1 MKELDYQDIID
12 HPHEPLKDYPGNPAY
27 DERVSWHGGD
37 PVLAAFSVGSLHR
50 FGAMN
55 LRDPNDIFTVPK
67 CSVDVDES
75 LKNKGF
81 EEFKNYNDTELHPVF
96 RRKNFHKMDDYDYEL
111 LKPVLKLAT
120 DILGS
125 FDALGFFAGLLK
137 AKPFTGTPEEQHRLG
152 KGLLWKFSP
161 DVITSLDQ
169 AVDVITHLRDL
180 GDYVDWGYN
189 DDRSTNYGAD
199 MATWHMINKPVR
211 PHGLDQSSADL
222 RVRFHMASIM
232 LHELAHAFEN
242 AYAPQQRIH
251 EPFMNDGR
259 VAELGHSLISHLF
272 GSVIRINGRN
282 PTHYGIPFGCHFH
295 DWPNSDNHAAVMI
308 ARHSLAKAGVHTH
321 TYYPLHMHYLLKVL
335 KPQFWRDEV
344 ERFGGSYAMK
354 PPKLLGVRYRYDHAL
369 WSGEGPV
376 EMETEAALPPNS
388 LRPDVKEGLF
398 WRDGAAALGK
408 STEYYKD
415 VIADWTIAMLPWEF
429 EDSKGFKTKPRTWD
443 LIDRFHPGQFTIM
456 TEPPPL
462 LNFPK
467 YDPARSQYERR
478 KYVRDLRKK
487 KLKEKAQKI
496 AERRKLDKAKKGPPK
511 RKREYDKI
519 YEAHKPSAPSPTDLG
534 RYPRANPRPKDY
546 DPDLEFP
553 RVPCTGNQQES
564 PPPYNNRE
572 KWAPKWKIDFGGGGA
587 YPEIDY
593 PSTSPIPKQQLLIT
607 SLYHNSAKTTKMKF
621 ATLTG
626 ALALF
631 ATAVSALDKPLNIQV
646 DKAVECS
653 RKTKAGDKIEV
664 HYRGTLEDGGKEFDA
679 SYNRG
684 QPLSFHVGKGQ
695 VIKGWDQG
703 LLDMCPGEKRTL
715 TIQPE
720 WAYGSR
726 GMGPIPANSVLV
738 FETELVSIAGVKKD
752 EL

>member
-1 MKELDYQDIID
+1 M
-12 HPHEPLKDYPGNPAY
+12 
-27 DERVSWHGGD
+27 
-37 PVLAAFSVGSLHR
+37 
-50 FGAMN
+50 
-55 LRDPNDIFTVPK
+55 
-67 CSVDVDES
+67 
-75 LKNKGF
+75 
-81 EEFKNYNDTELHPVF
+81 
-96 RRKNFHKMDDYDYEL
+96 
-111 LKPVLKLAT
+111 
-120 DILGS
+120 
-125 FDALGFFAGLLK
+125 
-137 AKPFTGTPEEQHRLG
+137 
-152 KGLLWKFSP
+152 
-161 DVITSLDQ
+161 
-169 AVDVITHLRDL
+169 
-180 GDYVDWGYN
+180 
-189 DDRSTNYGAD
+189 
-199 MATWHMINKPVR
+199 
-211 PHGLDQSSADL
+211 
-222 RVRFHMASIM
+222 
-232 LHELAHAFEN
+232 
-242 AYAPQQRIH
+242 QR
-251 EPFMNDGR
+251 
-259 VAELGHSLISHLF
+259 
-272 GSVIRINGRN
+272 
-282 PTHYGIPFGCHFH
+282 
-295 DWPNSDNHAAVMI
+295 
-308 ARHSLAKAGVHTH
+308 LAKAGVHTH

-443 LIDRFHPGQFTIM
+443 LIDRFHPGQLTIM

-467 YDPARSQYERR
+467 HDPARSQYERR

-519 YEAHKPSAPSPTDLG
+519 HEALKPSAPSPTDLG

-572 KWAPKWKIDFGGGGA
+572 KWAPKWKIDFGDGGA

-593 PSTSPIPKQQLLIT
+593 HRMLIKQYILIRA
-607 SLYHNSAKTTKMKF
+607 SLY
-621 ATLTG
+621 
-626 ALALF
+626 
-631 ATAVSALDKPLNIQV
+631 
-646 DKAVECS
+646 
-653 RKTKAGDKIEV
+653 
-664 HYRGTLEDGGKEFDA
+664 
-679 SYNRG
+679 
-684 QPLSFHVGKGQ
+684 
-695 VIKGWDQG
+695 
-703 LLDMCPGEKRTL
+703 
-715 TIQPE
+715 
-720 WAYGSR
+720 
-726 GMGPIPANSVLV
+726 
-738 FETELVSIAGVKKD
+738 
-752 EL
+752 

>member
-1 MKELDYQDIID
+1 M
-12 HPHEPLKDYPGNPAY
+12 G
-27 DERVSWHGGD
+27 
-37 PVLAAFSVGSLHR
+37 
-50 FGAMN
+50 
-55 LRDPNDIFTVPK
+55 
-67 CSVDVDES
+67 
-75 LKNKGF
+75 
-81 EEFKNYNDTELHPVF
+81 
-96 RRKNFHKMDDYDYEL
+96 
-111 LKPVLKLAT
+111 
-120 DILGS
+120 
-125 FDALGFFAGLLK
+125 
-137 AKPFTGTPEEQHRLG
+137 
-152 KGLLWKFSP
+152 KFSFVHLLLP
-161 DVITSLDQ
+161 SCPLINLNRCCSEIEMGELFRDSLRRTNTIDKIHPSLDQ
-169 AVDVITHLRDL
+169 
-180 GDYVDWGYN
+180 
-189 DDRSTNYGAD
+189 
-199 MATWHMINKPVR
+199 P
-211 PHGLDQSSADL
+211 SADL

-321 TYYPLHMHYLLKVL
+321 TYYPLHMHHLLKVL

-553 RVPCTGNQQES
+553 RVPCIGNQQES

-572 KWAPKWKIDFGGGGA
+572 KWAPKWKIDFGDGGA

-593 PSTSPIPKQQLLIT
+593 REYKCCLR
-607 SLYHNSAKTTKMKF
+607 MRC
-621 ATLTG
+621 
-626 ALALF
+626 LF
-631 ATAVSALDKPLNIQV
+631 AITNM
-646 DKAVECS
+646 
-653 RKTKAGDKIEV
+653 
-664 HYRGTLEDGGKEFDA
+664 
-679 SYNRG
+679 N
-684 QPLSFHVGKGQ
+684 
-695 VIKGWDQG
+695 
-703 LLDMCPGEKRTL
+703 
-715 TIQPE
+715 
-720 WAYGSR
+720 
-726 GMGPIPANSVLV
+726 
-738 FETELVSIAGVKKD
+738 
-752 EL
+752 

>member
-1 MKELDYQDIID
+1 MGELFRDSLRRTNTID
-12 HPHEPLKDYPGNPAY
+12 KIHP
-27 DERVSWHGGD
+27 
-37 PVLAAFSVGSLHR
+37 
-50 FGAMN
+50 
-55 LRDPNDIFTVPK
+55 
-67 CSVDVDES
+67 
-75 LKNKGF
+75 
-81 EEFKNYNDTELHPVF
+81 
-96 RRKNFHKMDDYDYEL
+96 
-111 LKPVLKLAT
+111 
-120 DILGS
+120 
-125 FDALGFFAGLLK
+125 
-137 AKPFTGTPEEQHRLG
+137 
-152 KGLLWKFSP
+152 
-161 DVITSLDQ
+161 SLDQ
-169 AVDVITHLRDL
+169 
-180 GDYVDWGYN
+180 
-189 DDRSTNYGAD
+189 
-199 MATWHMINKPVR
+199 P
-211 PHGLDQSSADL
+211 SADL

-429 EDSKGFKTKPRTWD
+429 EDAKCFKTKPRTWD

-467 YDPARSQYERR
+467 HDPARSQYERR

-487 KLKEKAQKI
+487 KLRDKAQKI

-511 RKREYDKI
+511 RKRKYDKI

-534 RYPRANPRPKDY
+534 RYPRANPRPKDN

-553 RVPCTGNQQES
+553 RVPCTGDQQES

-572 KWAPKWKIDFGGGGA
+572 KWAPKWKIDFGDGGA

-593 PSTSPIPKQQLLIT
+593 REYKCCLR
-607 SLYHNSAKTTKMKF
+607 MRC
-621 ATLTG
+621 
-626 ALALF
+626 LF
-631 ATAVSALDKPLNIQV
+631 ANM
-646 DKAVECS
+646 
-653 RKTKAGDKIEV
+653 
-664 HYRGTLEDGGKEFDA
+664 
-679 SYNRG
+679 N
-684 QPLSFHVGKGQ
+684 
-695 VIKGWDQG
+695 
-703 LLDMCPGEKRTL
+703 
-715 TIQPE
+715 
-720 WAYGSR
+720 
-726 GMGPIPANSVLV
+726 
-738 FETELVSIAGVKKD
+738 
-752 EL
+752 